1 MGVASIKVISPKV
14 FNPKGLIRK
23 CLNDTNALAKA
34 FAGFKKAN
42 LKKAVENL
50 VWILPE
56 TSGFLPV
63 VLNKIGA
70 TASAFIP
77 FYRGVIEETTD

>member
-1 MGVASIKVISPKV
+1 V
-14 FNPKGLIRK
+14 
-23 CLNDTNALAKA
+23 LAKA
-34 FAGFKKAN
+34 FTDFKKADF
-42 LKKAVENL
+42 KEAAENL

-63 VLNKIGA
+63 DLNKIGA